1 MTPMDL
7 GALVVIA
14 GRALGQDA
22 PAVLD
27 LLDVSA
33 AEAAL
38 AEAESAAAGSEPAE
52 RAAALLSALI
62 RHRPLPRGN
71 DRAAVLAAVTFLTV
85 NGWQVDLE
93 PAEDTAAVVADLA
106 AGRRSATDL
115 TAWLSPRISA

>member
-14 GRALGQDA
+14 GRALGQDT

-38 AEAESAAAGSEPAE
+38 AEAESPAAG
-52 RAAALLSALI
+52 
-62 RHRPLPRGN
+62 
-71 DRAAVLAAVTFLTV
+71 D
-85 NGWQVDLE
+85 
-93 PAEDTAAVVADLA
+93 
-106 AGRRSATDL
+106 
-115 TAWLSPRISA
+115 